1 MLAVFQPQS
10 KETKMNPLFFNE
22 EHELFR
28 SSLQDFF
35 KTEVTP
41 FLDEWEKQGKTDRS
55 VLKKMGEMGFL
66 GLEVEE
72 EYGGMGLD
80 FLYSTILCEEMGK
93 TGSLGFYTVVAANC
107 YLAMNY
113 LIHGGSPFIK
123 EKYLRPSVSGEMV
136 GSLAMTEPN
145 AGSDLKG
152 IRTTAKLDGD
162 EYIVNGSKTFI
173 SNAYYGD
180 YTVAAVLTEKGMS
193 MLVIDLDAEGVARTK
208 LDKVGIRISDT
219 AELAFNNV
227 RVPKENLIGEEGK
240 GFYYMMESLQV
251 ERLTGAISCMGLI
264 EHVLEITLQYI
275 SERTAFG
282 KPINKFQVLRH
293 QIAEMSTEMEAY
305 KAFLYQTCYRL
316 AQGENVVKEC
326 SMLKMRVGDL
336 LNEIVY
342 KCQQMFGGY
351 GFMEEYPIGRIY
363 RDVRIAPVY
372 GGTSEIMKE
381 IIAKMVIDS
390 VEYKPVYKKE

>member
-1 MLAVFQPQS
+1 MKS
-10 KETKMNPLFFNE
+10 LFFNE

-35 KTEVTP
+35 KAEVTP
-41 FLDEWEKQGKTDRS
+41 YLDEWEKQGKTDRS
-55 VLKKMGEMGFL
+55 VLRKMGEMGFL
-66 GLEVEE
+66 GLEVDE

-93 TGSLGFYTVVAANC
+93 IGSLGFYTVVAANS

-113 LIHGGSPFIK
+113 LIHAGSPFIK
-123 EKYLRPSVSGEMV
+123 EKYLRPCVAGELV

-152 IRTTAKLDGD
+152 IRTTAKLEGD
-162 EYIVNGSKTFI
+162 TYIVNGSKTFI

-180 YTVAAVLTEKGMS
+180 YTVAAVLTDKGMS
-193 MLVIDLDAEGVARTK
+193 ILVIDLDAEGVSRTK

-219 AELAFNNV
+219 AELAFDNV

-264 EHVLEITLQYI
+264 EHTLDITLQYI
-275 SERTAFG
+275 SERKAFG
-282 KPINKFQVLRH
+282 KAINRFQVLRH
-293 QIAEMSTEMEAY
+293 QIADMSTEMEAY

-316 AQGENVVKEC
+316 AEGENVVKEC

-381 IIAKMVIDS
+381 IIAKMVIDE

>member
-1 MLAVFQPQS
+1 
-10 KETKMNPLFFNE
+10 MNSLFFKE

-28 SSLQDFF
+28 STLKDFF
-35 KTEVTP
+35 KAEVTP
-41 FLDEWEKQGKTDRS
+41 FLAEWEAQDKTPRS
-55 VLKKMGEMGFL
+55 VLRKMGEMGFL

-80 FLYSTILCEEMGK
+80 FLYTAIFCEEMGK
-93 TGSLGFYTVVAANC
+93 TGSLGFDTVVSGHS

-113 LIHGGSPFIK
+113 LVHAGSPFIK
-123 EKYLRPSVSGEMV
+123 DKYLRPSVTGEKI
-136 GSLAMTEPN
+136 GSLAMTEPF

-152 IRTTAKLDGD
+152 IRTTATLDGN
-162 EYIVNGSKTFI
+162 EYVVNGSKTFI
-173 SNAYYGD
+173 SNGYYGD
-180 YTVAAVLTEKGMS
+180 YTVAAVKTDSGMS
-193 MLVIDLDAEGVARTK
+193 MLVMDLDAEGVSRTK

-219 AELAFNNV
+219 AELAFDNV

-251 ERLTGAISCMGLI
+251 ERLTGAIACMGII
-264 EHVLEITLQYI
+264 EYVLEITLQYI
-275 SERTAFG
+275 SERSAFG
-282 KPINKFQVLRH
+282 KTINKFQVLRH
-293 QIAEMSTEMEAY
+293 QIAEMATEIEAY
-305 KAFLYQTCYRL
+305 KAFNYQTSYRL

-342 KCQQMFGGY
+342 KCLQMFGGY

-363 RDVRIAPVY
+363 RDVRVAPIY

-381 IIAKMVIDS
+381 IIAKMVIDE
-390 VEYKPVYKKE
+390 VEYKPVYKK

>member
-1 MLAVFQPQS
+1 
-10 KETKMNPLFFNE
+10 MNSLFFKE

-28 SSLQDFF
+28 STLQDFF
-35 KTEVTP
+35 KAEVNP
-41 FLDEWEKQGKTDRS
+41 FIKEWDAAGKTDRAI
-55 VLKKMGEMGFL
+55 LRKMGEMGYL

-80 FLYSTILCEEMGK
+80 YMYSTILCEELGK
-93 TGSLGFYTVVAANC
+93 TGSLGFETVVAGHS

-113 LIHGGSPFIK
+113 LIHAGSSFIK
-123 EKYLRPSVSGEMV
+123 EKYLRPSVAGTLI
-136 GSLAMTEPN
+136 GSLSMTEPF
-145 AGSDLKG
+145 AGSDFKG

-162 EYIVNGSKTFI
+162 EYVVNGSKTFI

-193 MLVIDLDAEGVARTK
+193 MLVIDLDSKGVSRSK
-208 LDKVGIRISDT
+208 LDKVGIRLSDT
-219 AELAFNNV
+219 AELAFDNV
-227 RVPKENLIGEEGK
+227 RVPKENLLGEEGK
-240 GFYYMMESLQV
+240 GFYYVMQSLQV
-251 ERLTGAISCMGLI
+251 ERLTGAVACIGLI
-264 EHVLEITLQYI
+264 EYVLEITLQYI
-275 SERTAFG
+275 SERMAFG
-282 KPINKFQVLRH
+282 QTINKFQVLRH
-293 QIAEMSTEMEAY
+293 QIAEMATEYEAY
-305 KAFLYQTCYRL
+305 KAFSYQTSYRL

-336 LNEIVY
+336 LNEITY

-363 RDVRIAPVY
+363 RDVRIAPIY

-381 IIAKMVIDS
+381 IIAKMVIEG
-390 VEYKPVYKKE
+390 VEYKPVYQKQAAN